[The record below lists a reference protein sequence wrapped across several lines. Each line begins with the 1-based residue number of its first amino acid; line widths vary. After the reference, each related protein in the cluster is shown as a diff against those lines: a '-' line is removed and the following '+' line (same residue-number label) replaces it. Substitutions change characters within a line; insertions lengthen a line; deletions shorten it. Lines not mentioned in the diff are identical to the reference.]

1 MPLALKNGKGEKVIL
16 SSWIFSRELFPY
28 LLCCMKRR
36 VRESSFVV
44 FIQLVRAY
52 LISFLWNIIILCLNV
67 IFLIIFCS
75 ILFIYSQFLIVI
87 TKYWRLQ
94 TLKYFFQCVILTIV
108 LYVHSLC
115 QRRVAEGCLTT
126 TFPALNSYC
135 VHMVRYCF
143 LTISN
148 CFDET
153 KLHV

>member
-1 MPLALKNGKGEKVIL
+1 MEKVER
-16 SSWIFSRELFPY
+16 SFY
-28 LLCCMKRR
+28 LLGLFLENYFQSFCVVWREELERVVTFFCCFH
-36 VRESSFVV
+36 SAGQGLLNFIFVEYN
-44 FIQLVRAY
+44 Y
-52 LISFLWNIIILCLNV
+52 LMPKCHFLDH
-67 IFLIIFCS
+67 FCA

-94 TLKYFFQCVILTIV
+94 TLKYFFQCIILTIV

-126 TFPALNSYC
+126 TFSALNSYC
-135 VHMVRYCF
+135 VHMVRYCC

>member
-1 MPLALKNGKGEKVIL
+1 MKR
-16 SSWIFSRELFPY
+16 SFY
-28 LLCCMKRR
+28 LLGLFLENYFQSFCVVWREELGRVVTFFCCFH
-36 VRESSFVV
+36 SAG
-44 FIQLVRAY
+44 RAY
-52 LISFLWNIIILCLNV
+52 LTSFLWNIIILCLNV
-67 IFLIIFCS
+67 IFLIIFCA

-94 TLKYFFQCVILTIV
+94 TLKYFFQCIILTIV

-126 TFPALNSYC
+126 TFSALNSYC
-135 VHMVRYCF
+135 VHMVRYCC

>member
-1 MPLALKNGKGEKVIL
+1 MKR
-16 SSWIFSRELFPY
+16 SFY
-28 LLCCMKRR
+28 LLGLFLENYFQSFCVVWREELGRVVTFSCCFH
-36 VRESSFVV
+36 SAG
-44 FIQLVRAY
+44 RAY
-52 LISFLWNIIILCLNV
+52 LTSFLWNIIILCLNV
-67 IFLIIFCS
+67 IFLIIFCA

-94 TLKYFFQCVILTIV
+94 TLKYFFQCIILTIV

-126 TFPALNSYC
+126 TFSALNSYC
-135 VHMVRYCF
+135 VHMVRYCC